1 VKANVRKMIARLRM
15 RYEAD
20 TLQVPTATG
29 VLMLDAADMLVA
41 QQGRIA
47 ELEGVLSELVE
58 HRSHC
63 FIPEEAREFPQLY
76 RWTERASAALQEPR
90 K

>member
-1 VKANVRKMIARLRM
+1 VKANVREMVARLRNPYGDAGWPDM
-15 RYEAD
+15 KA
-20 TLQVPTATG
+20 
-29 VLMLDAADMLVA
+29 AADMLVA

>member
-1 VKANVRKMIARLRM
+1 MNVNEMVERLRQELCANPM
-15 RYEAD
+15 DAI
-20 TLQVPTATG
+20 
-29 VLMLDAADMLVA
+29 DAADMLVA